1 MPARTLAVREG
12 WVSGR
17 KLTIKS
23 QATRGHASPDAQSPT
38 VLSLGDE
45 DGFDGDAIVGAS
57 RLIACKG
64 SWVQIELD
72 AARLPADV
80 RGQLHAQPAAALGST
95 VAHPRAWVDRVCGV
109 QETPCEGQGGDP
121 APR

>member
-1 MPARTLAVREG
+1 M
-12 WVSGR
+12 SGR
-17 KLTIKS
+17 KLAIKS

-57 RLIACKG
+57 RLMACKG
-64 SWVQIELD
+64 SWVQ
-72 AARLPADV
+72 
-80 RGQLHAQPAAALGST
+80 T
-95 VAHPRAWVDRVCGV
+95 HPRAWVDRVCGV